1 MDISLIYELETNDT
15 SEAGVRRVFEETVE
29 QVQLADRLGYRAV
42 WFTEHHF
49 LERFSYSSSPQ
60 TFLPYLAAKTQN
72 IRLGHGIVLLPF
84 KIHHPLNVAEHIATL
99 DVISGGRV
107 EFGGGRAI
115 CESELSGFGIDPD
128 DTRPQWEE
136 SLEMLPKM
144 WTQPTFSW
152 DSPTMKVPPRAVIPK
167 PIQKPHP
174 PVSVA
179 CTQPSSVEFAAKHG
193 LGVLGF
199 GIGLNGSDEFVRT
212 YRQGIKTAKPSAGM
226 INNRFSLFV
235 TALCAPTDDEAI
247 KLRGDDMRAYSDQ
260 VRQLF
265 APWIDGKAPAS
276 YEWFMKYSAENFE
289 AMKNTKMED
298 IIAAG
303 GAAIGS
309 PETCTRVLQQL
320 EDADVD
326 EVLLFMQSYTT
337 PHDAIM
343 RSIELFAKEVKPHIV
358 EKAAVS

>member
-1 MDISLIYELETNDT
+1 MDISLIYELETNDS
-15 SEAGVRRVFEETVE
+15 SEAGVRRIFEQTVE
-29 QVQLADRLGYRAV
+29 QVQLADRLGYRTV

-99 DVISGGRV
+99 DIISGGRA

-115 CESELSGFGIDPD
+115 CESELSGFGINPD

-136 SLEMLPKM
+136 SLDMIPKA
-144 WTQPTFSW
+144 WTQDKFSW
-152 DSPTMKVPPRAVIPK
+152 DSPTMKVPERAVIPK
-167 PIQKPHP
+167 PVQKPHP

-179 CTQPSSVEFAAKHG
+179 CTQPSSVEFAADHG

-199 GIGLNGSDEFVRT
+199 GIGIDGSDEFVRT
-212 YRQGIKTAKPSAGM
+212 YRERIKNAKPSAGM
-226 INNRFSLFV
+226 INNRFALFV
-235 TALCAPTDDEAI
+235 TGLCAPTDDEAI
-247 KLRGDDMRAYSDQ
+247 QLRGPDMKAYSEH

-265 APWIDGKAPAS
+265 APWIDGKAPTS
-276 YEWFMKYSAENFE
+276 YEWFMKYSAQNFE
-289 AMKNTKMED
+289 RSQNMTTED
-298 IIAAG
+298 IVAAG

-309 PETCTRVLQQL
+309 PETCSRVLQQL
-320 EDADVD
+320 QDAGVD

-337 PHDAIM
+337 PHEAIM
-343 RSIELFAKEVKPHIV
+343 RSIELFAKEVKPRLTQT
-358 EKAAVS
+358 AAVS